1 MMTNLRMAA
10 RALRKN
16 ARFSAGVTLI
26 MAVAIG
32 ANTAMFSVY
41 DRLVL
46 HPVSIPDPSS
56 LIAIWFNNPQRNVQT
71 PSCSIPRYEELG
83 QRTQSFSS
91 LGLSAFDNFT
101 LTGNGEPAQLNG
113 LRVSSTFFP
122 TLGILPR
129 YGRNFTAQED
139 VANGPAVAIIS
150 HELWQSQ
157 FGGRTVIGQTIQLNG
172 TAWEVVGIMPPAL
185 SAPFGQVQVFAPRVF
200 EVAGLTAAQI
210 QSGATYAQP
219 IARLKPG
226 VSLEQ
231 ARAELVAFSSG
242 YHERYPSRLDA
253 DNVSEP
259 RPFVSALVSGF
270 EPTMYTLLGAV
281 ACVLLIACANVAS
294 LFLSRLL
301 ARRKEIAVRL
311 SIGATR
317 AAIVRQFLAESLLF
331 SIGGALLGTLLAV
344 WTLSVLQSVISSQ
357 VPPNTVLRLN
367 WRVLLFTGAIT
378 LVSAVLT
385 GLLPALQASRA
396 DLAEQLKDGAR
407 GTSGAQGR
415 RFRHGLI
422 VAEVMLSV
430 VLLVGA
436 ALLLA
441 SFVKLQNTAPG
452 FDPGGAA
459 AAYVG
464 LAPGRYATAV
474 PQLEF
479 YDQVAARL
487 RAQPA
492 ITGAAIALSAPLSG
506 FSPRTV
512 FGVAGQPLPPLAQRR
527 VATMNIVSDDFFSA
541 LRIPLA
547 QGRSFTA
554 EDRATS
560 PPVCIVNE
568 TLAKRLFAEDGA
580 VLGHSLL
587 LGRDGTT
594 RAEIVGVIRDVKSAG
609 LNVPPPDELYLPLRQ
624 TPRPGMFVI
633 ARTSGDPSALQ
644 AAIRSAVATADKDQ
658 AISFFATLDATV
670 TASLG
675 AQQLV
680 ATLTGIFAALA
691 LALALIGLY
700 SVLAYA
706 VSQRT
711 AEIGIRMALGASPR
725 QVVGLV
731 MRHGLALVTAGLVLG
746 LAGAAGA
753 SRLIRQL
760 LFGVQPLDA
769 AIYGGI
775 AVLFALVAALA
786 CIAPSRRAS
795 RIDPLT
801 AFRAE

>member
-1 MMTNLRMAA
+1 MTNLKVAA
-10 RALRKN
+10 RALRRN
-16 ARFSAGVTLI
+16 AGFSIGVTLI

-56 LIAIWFNNPQRNVQT
+56 LVAIWFNNPQRNVQT
-71 PSCSIPRYEELG
+71 PSCSIPRYEELRG
-83 QRTQSFSS
+83 RTQSFSA

-122 TLGILPR
+122 TLGVQPR
-129 YGRNFTAQED
+129 SGRNFTAQED
-139 VANGPAVAIIS
+139 VPNGPAVAIIS

-157 FGGRTVIGQTIQLNG
+157 LGGRPIVGQTIQLNG
-172 TAWEVVGIMPPAL
+172 TAWEVVGVMPPNL

-200 EVAGLTAAQI
+200 EVGGLTAAQI

-231 ARAELVAFSSG
+231 ARAELVAFSNG
-242 YHERYPSRLDA
+242 YRERYPSRLDA
-253 DNVSEP
+253 NNISEP
-259 RPFVSALVSGF
+259 RLFVASLVSGF

-301 ARRKEIAVRL
+301 ARRKEIALRL

-317 AAIVRQFLAESLLF
+317 GSIVRQFLAESLLF
-331 SIGGALLGTLLAV
+331 SSAGAVLGTTLAV
-344 WTLSVLQSVISSQ
+344 WTLSILQSVVSSQ
-357 VPPNTVLRLN
+357 VPPNTVLAVN
-367 WRVLLFTGAIT
+367 WRVVLFTGAIT
-378 LVSAVLT
+378 ALSTLLT
-385 GLLPALQASRA
+385 GLLPAVQASRA
-396 DLAEQLKDGAR
+396 DLAEHLKDSTR
-407 GTSGAQGR
+407 GTSGGHGR

-459 AAYVG
+459 AAYIG
-464 LAPGRYATAV
+464 LAPGRYATAAQ
-474 PQLEF
+474 QLEF
-479 YDQVAARL
+479 YDQVSSRM
-487 RAQPA
+487 RSQPG
-492 ITGAAIALSAPLSG
+492 ITGVAIALSAPLSG
-506 FSPRTV
+506 FSPRTT
-512 FGVAGQPLPPLAQRR
+512 FAVAGQPLPPLAERR
-527 VATMNIVSDDFFSA
+527 VATMNIVSDDYFGM
-541 LRIPLA
+541 LHIPLA

-554 EDRATS
+554 DDRTS
-560 PPVCIVNE
+560 APPVCIVNE
-568 TLAKRLFAEDGA
+568 TLAQRLFSADGTA
-580 VLGHSLL
+580 LGHSLL

-609 LNVPPPDELYLPLRQ
+609 LNVPAPDELYLPLRQ
-624 TPRPGMFVI
+624 TSRPGMFLI
-633 ARTSGDPSALQ
+633 ARTSGDATTLQ
-644 AAIRSAVATADKDQ
+644 AAMRSAVATADKDQ
-658 AISFFATLDATV
+658 AISFFATLDSNV
-670 TASLG
+670 TSSVG
-675 AQQLV
+675 TQKLV
-680 ATLTGIFAALA
+680 ATLTGIFAGLA

-711 AEIGIRMALGASPR
+711 PEIGIRMALGASPR
-725 QVVGLV
+725 QVIGLV
-731 MRHGLALVTAGLVLG
+731 MRHGLTLVSVGLG
-746 LAGAAGA
+746 LGLLGAAGV

-786 CIAPSRRAS
+786 CVAPSLRAS

-801 AFRAE
+801 AFRTE